1 VHSACACVC
10 VCMCVS
16 EREGLRLIHGAVARI
31 IDTCACAC
39 SIYNAE
45 IKRVVFEIIREDV
58 CVRVCVCN
66 AYI

>member
-1 VHSACACVC
+1 
-10 VCMCVS
+10 MCVS